1 MKRPRKEWHREKIKS
16 IALTHSSAFMRASG
30 SSVHHVW
37 SVSTKSQT
45 PCASNFSRK
54 CKAKAKLSQLKYVH
68 VCSSTICSTVFKY
81 VQLIFD
87 QVSFILRISS
97 APPGVPPI
105 RTRPGRASDPG
116 SNSSD
121 LIWQCPNPLLIK
133 WFIMFTFCHHL
144 IIIFPQKMK
153 ACSFSDK
160 PVNEPHVPSND
171 NQQHKHSKECFPY
184 SSILYI
190 ELCLYRS
197 WGSILPSCIIM

>member
-1 MKRPRKEWHREKIKS
+1 M
-16 IALTHSSAFMRASG
+16 
-30 SSVHHVW
+30 
-37 SVSTKSQT
+37 KSQT

-81 VQLIFD
+81 VQLIFH

-121 LIWQCPNPLLIK
+121 LIWRPNPLLIK
-133 WFIMFTFCHHL
+133 WLIMPKFLGFINWFWGNMMIIMFTFCHHL
-144 IIIFPQKMK
+144 IIIIFPPK
-153 ACSFSDK
+153 
-160 PVNEPHVPSND
+160 NEGML
-171 NQQHKHSKECFPY
+171 
-184 SSILYI
+184 ILRQARQ
-190 ELCLYRS
+190 RS
-197 WGSILPSCIIM
+197 TCAFKRQPTAQAL